1 MKLKH
6 WLCIHPSQ
14 RWFTHKLVFL
24 GEAARPGTVSGYRL
38 VARPP
43 SPQGSFARPGALPR
57 PERRHASL
65 QRTLLLLHCSYE
77 PMRQT
82 KSLPPSPASAL
93 TMGLCRL
100 LPVPAGR
107 WPFPTL
113 SPQSVY
119 RRLDPYPAAPLRCF
133 SRFFPKGFGLAS
145 DVTGSA
151 RQKNNVAMQ
160 LQRRGSS
167 RGCSHSFM
175 FRLPY
180 LLDPPVAPTAAN
192 PSRRAAGPFTPRN
205 AHLVTQHEP
214 WYRYVP
220 ESGNWHGGT
229 STRWIAALSAASHIP
244 EPNKHLVHFYG
255 TYANRSRSSMPYGR
269 DSVQNKG
276 AGEGKPAPAKRAVR
290 KRWAEL
296 IYKIHNVDPL
306 TCRCGAQMKIVA
318 FVTEPITYCS

>member
-24 GEAARPGTVSGYRL
+24 GEAARPGTASGYRL

-82 KSLPPSPASAL
+82 KSLPPSPAFV
-93 TMGLCRL
+93 CRL

-119 RRLDPYPAAPLRCF
+119 RRLDPYPRSAPSVLLPFLPEGLRPRLRCD
-133 SRFFPKGFGLAS
+133 RLG
-145 DVTGSA
+145 TI
-151 RQKNNVAMQ
+151 KNNVAMQ

-180 LLDPPVAPTAAN
+180 SLDPPVAPTAAN

-220 ESGNWHGGT
+220 ESGNWHGE
-229 STRWIAALSAASHIP
+229 S
-244 EPNKHLVHFYG
+244 
-255 TYANRSRSSMPYGR
+255 GR
-269 DSVQNKG
+269 DN
-276 AGEGKPAPAKRAVR
+276 
-290 KRWAEL
+290 RWDGL
-296 IYKIHNVDPL
+296 QGNRWP
-306 TCRCGAQMKIVA
+306 
-318 FVTEPITYCS
+318 